1 MKTSA
6 NILQT
11 PVYFSKDFTFHL
23 SQSLSSTNWVAK
35 ISNYTWTM
43 APWAQLSPKCVMDG
57 LELCGSQK
65 GFRCAEPQLCL
76 LPSPVLV
83 SQGGWAELLS
93 LLEGRGWHLS
103 SRKQMAQCSKLC
115 WDGLV
120 KAFLHLNPSR
130 AVVPCGWKLENE
142 RGEQG
147 AGFICQVCASH
158 ILIYKGFFSLAQQGN
173 SLSVKFHPLSI
184 FLGSVG
190 R

>member
-11 PVYFSKDFTFHL
+11 PVYFCKDFTFHL

-76 LPSPVLV
+76 VPSPVLV
-83 SQGGWAELLS
+83 SRGAELSSCPCWKEGGGIYPAENKCPDAGSCVGMVWWRHFSIWIPQELWCLVDGSWKRKGRAGGWFYLPGMCISYTYLQGVFS
-93 LLEGRGWHLS
+93 PWH
-103 SRKQMAQCSKLC
+103 SKATHYLWNSTHC
-115 WDGLV
+115 QYFW
-120 KAFLHLNPSR
+120 
-130 AVVPCGWKLENE
+130 AV
-142 RGEQG
+142 
-147 AGFICQVCASH
+147 
-158 ILIYKGFFSLAQQGN
+158 
-173 SLSVKFHPLSI
+173 
-184 FLGSVG
+184 
-190 R
+190 